1 MIDPNK
7 FLGDLLSSPTA
18 KGALG
23 GVAGGALAGILVN
36 KKARKTLGKTAMQ
49 AGGIAAVAGLA
60 YYAYKKLNTDKAAS
74 SAVAQEPLAAPPA
87 DTPFLPAA
95 SDMAGQH
102 DLAMKLIR
110 AMIAAAKADGS
121 MDSTELKTVIDTVE
135 ASDLTPADKSDI
147 LRALNE
153 DIGVDTVAAMA
164 NSPEVAA
171 ELYGASITAIDIDT
185 PAEQAY
191 LAMLAAK
198 LNLSREMV
206 AALHEA
212 AGVPAP
218 L

>member
-36 KKARKTLGKTAMQ
+36 KKARKNLGKTAMQ

-60 YYAYKKLNTDKAAS
+60 YYAYKKLNTDKS
-74 SAVAQEPLAAPPA
+74 SPPGAEAPLAAPPA

-95 SDMAGQH
+95 SDTAGQH

-110 AMIAAAKADGS
+110 AMIAAAKADGT

-135 ASDLTPADKSDI
+135 ASDLTPTDKSDI

-164 NSPEVAA
+164 TCPEVAA
-171 ELYGASITAIDIDT
+171 ELYGASLVAIDIDT

-191 LAMLAAK
+191 LSMLAAK
-198 LNLSREMV
+198 MGLSRDMV

-212 AGVPAP
+212 AEVPAP